1 MGRMGRIGRLTRA
14 ALAIACAIALSGLLC
29 GTAASA
35 PANSDDSWVELIA
48 IDGSINPATAD
59 FIEDSLHD
67 AAQGGASALVIEL
80 DTPGGLLT
88 STQRIVKD
96 LLGAPIPVIVYVA
109 PSGAGAASAGT
120 FITEAANIAAM
131 APGTT
136 IGAAHPVGA
145 GGEDEKGVLGEK
157 IENFAASFGRSIA
170 EQRGRNQDWV
180 VEAVRKSV
188 AIDDSE
194 ALTRHV
200 IDIVA
205 PDLQSLLKQA
215 SGRQVKVNGTTVTL
229 ALAGATVRQR
239 RMTFGE
245 QLFDALANP
254 NIMYL
259 LLMAGVL
266 GIYFEFAHPGVF
278 LPGVAGAICILLA
291 LASFE
296 VLPINIAALLL
307 VFLGVMMLA
316 SEAFVTSYGVMG
328 LGGVA
333 ALVLGSLF
341 LIDTSQTNLEVS
353 RGIIAGGAI
362 GLSAIIL
369 GVGYVLAR
377 DRHRAAYTGREGL
390 IGEIG
395 EVREAIAPGTPGR
408 VFIHGEIWRAVSDQP
423 IGAGA
428 RACVTAVRGLEIEV
442 RRAP

>member
-1 MGRMGRIGRLTRA
+1 M
-14 ALAIACAIALSGLLC
+14 
-29 GTAASA
+29 TA
-35 PANSDDSWVELIA
+35 
-48 IDGSINPATAD
+48 G
-59 FIEDSLHD
+59 
-67 AAQGGASALVIEL
+67 Q
-80 DTPGGLLT
+80 
-88 STQRIVKD
+88 
-96 LLGAPIPVIVYVA
+96 
-109 PSGAGAASAGT
+109 
-120 FITEAANIAAM
+120 
-131 APGTT
+131 
-136 IGAAHPVGA
+136 
-145 GGEDEKGVLGEK
+145 
-157 IENFAASFGRSIA
+157 
-170 EQRGRNQDWV
+170 
-180 VEAVRKSV
+180 
-188 AIDDSE
+188 
-194 ALTRHV
+194 
-200 IDIVA
+200 
-205 PDLQSLLKQA
+205 
-215 SGRQVKVNGTTVTL
+215 
-229 ALAGATVRQR
+229 
-239 RMTFGE
+239 

-266 GIYFEFAHPGVF
+266 GLYFEFAHPGVF
-278 LPGVAGAICILLA
+278 LPGVAGAICLLLA

-353 RGIIAGGAI
+353 RAIIGGGAI

-369 GVGYVLAR
+369 GVGYVVAR
-377 DRHRAAYTGREGL
+377 DRRRAAYTGREGL